1 MILYL
6 DSSALAKRYLVEEGS
21 TEVQRLIA
29 GAEQVGTS
37 VIARVEV
44 VVALG
49 RARRQKFLDDQPAA
63 RLRALFT
70 GHWLSFVRLSLGEN
84 TIERAEA
91 LAWEL
96 ALRGYDAVHLASALA
111 WREAIAE
118 APLFSTFDLALCK
131 GGPGQR
137 PRCGAGSPGVE
148 ALDSATP
155 SAVMASTTATPSSC
169 QPKLK
174 GDFLASAPGEP

>member
-44 VVALG
+44 VAALG
-49 RARRQKFLDDQPAA
+49 RARRQKLLDDQPAA

-70 GHWLSFVRLSLGEN
+70 GHWLFFVRLGLGEN
-84 TIERAEA
+84 TNARADA

-96 ALRGYDAVHLASALA
+96 GLRGYDAVHLASALT

-118 APLFSTFDLALCK
+118 
-131 GGPGQR
+131 
-137 PRCGAGSPGVE
+137 SPVF
-148 ALDSATP
+148 ATLD
-155 SAVMASTTATPSSC
+155 
-169 QPKLK
+169 K
-174 GDFLASAPGEP
+174 APGKAAPAQGLA

>member
-6 DSSALAKRYLVEEGS
+6 DSSALAKRYLFEEGS

-44 VVALG
+44 VAALG
-49 RARRQKFLDDQPAA
+49 RARRQKLLDDQPAA
-63 RLRALFT
+63 RLRVLFT

-84 TIERAEA
+84 TIERADA

-118 APLFSTFDLALCK
+118 SPLFATFDKVLRKAARTQGLNVWPEDL
-131 GGPGQR
+131 G
-137 PRCGAGSPGVE
+137 
-148 ALDSATP
+148 
-155 SAVMASTTATPSSC
+155 
-169 QPKLK
+169 
-174 GDFLASAPGEP
+174 

>member
-6 DSSALAKRYLVEEGS
+6 DSSALAKRYLFEEGS

-44 VVALG
+44 VAALG
-49 RARRQKFLDDQPAA
+49 RARRQKLLDDQPAA

-84 TIERAEA
+84 TIERADA

-111 WREAIAE
+111 WRESIDESPIFA
-118 APLFSTFDLALCK
+118 TFDKALGK
-131 GGPGQR
+131 AARAQG
-137 PRCGAGSPGVE
+137 
-148 ALDSATP
+148 LDVWP
-155 SAVMASTTATPSSC
+155 ED
-169 QPKLK
+169 L
-174 GDFLASAPGEP
+174 G